1 MLPAQS
7 GANPSWN
14 VVLDGGGGGGGDGDG
29 AGGGGGDGDG
39 GGACAEL
46 VTVTGTGLA
55 VVTLPELS
63 AARASTEC
71 APAATPSEFHVKEYG
86 ALVSLPTF

>member
-1 MLPAQS
+1 MPPAQS

-14 VVLDGGGGGGGDGDG
+14 VVLDGGDGD
-29 AGGGGGDGDG
+29 GGGGGDGDG
-39 GGACAEL
+39 GGGGAGAEL

-55 VVTLPELS
+55 VATLPELS

-71 APAATPSEFHVKEYG
+71 APAGTPCEFHVKEYG
-86 ALVSLPTF
+86 ALVSLPTS